1 MARCG
6 RSSLAG
12 ARWREI
18 AICAQCLH
26 FLIHCVAIL
35 TRCRRAVIAQL
46 ANSSSKFATFE
57 HQSPRVTIPF
67 TDYARRMSPAAALD
81 TDALAHAVA
90 NAASAPAGFLSDAR
104 RANRQMYGCLLA
116 AARDVHCAAAPAR
129 LRGAPL
135 CAHARVPSN

>member
-1 MARCG
+1 MADCNPLWTQF
-6 RSSLAG
+6 S
-12 ARWREI
+12 
-18 AICAQCLH
+18 
-26 FLIHCVAIL
+26 
-35 TRCRRAVIAQL
+35 CRNP

-57 HQSPRVTIPF
+57 HPPPLVPF
-67 TDYARRMSPAAALD
+67 PAYDYARRRTPANALD

-90 NAASAPAGFLSDAR
+90 NAAPAPAGFLGGAR

-135 CAHARVPSN
+135 CAHARVPSK

>member
-1 MARCG
+1 M
-6 RSSLAG
+6 L
-12 ARWREI
+12 
-18 AICAQCLH
+18 
-26 FLIHCVAIL
+26 
-35 TRCRRAVIAQL
+35 AQL

-57 HQSPRVTIPF
+57 HPPPLVPF
-67 TDYARRMSPAAALD
+67 PAYDYARRRTPANALD

-135 CAHARVPSN
+135 CADARVPSK

>member
-1 MARCG
+1 M
-6 RSSLAG
+6 
-12 ARWREI
+12 
-18 AICAQCLH
+18 H
-26 FLIHCVAIL
+26 TH
-35 TRCRRAVIAQL
+35 CRRAVIAQL

-57 HQSPRVTIPF
+57 HQPPRVTIPF

-90 NAASAPAGFLSDAR
+90 NAAPAPSGFLGGAR

-135 CAHARVPSN
+135 CADARVPSK